1 MLAMFQYAYG
11 QQQFATLKA
20 LGLAGEKTIAHFL
33 KVRIQV
39 MIISPELNIRQRDG
53 IYDQNKT
60 CQTWCFCFFSTDV
73 GSVLFPAL
81 TKDINAGE
89 IQELRPQSK
98 LPN

>member
-1 MLAMFQYAYG
+1 MI
-11 QQQFATLKA
+11 
-20 LGLAGEKTIAHFL
+20 KTRL
-33 KVRIQV
+33 VRLV
-39 MIISPELNIRQRDG
+39 VSV
-53 IYDQNKT
+53 
-60 CQTWCFCFFSTDV
+60 FSTDV